1 MRVPVF
7 LLGSSVYVCLQIAKV
22 LQHYEGMVLEL
33 HLSHNDITNDG
44 AKRLLVKEVIQHY
57 PIHAR
62 GQLRKPL
69 WLRLEQCKVNSRLG
83 LPAWMYTADKQ
94 RMKPQPDCPPLQVP
108 HLDLPVP
115 AANAYRNRPPETR
128 LPPRQQPISP
138 APQAVQAHSAPASV
152 GAHGAKPGPSSAAP
166 APGGRTLAAC
176 TCHSSACN
184 SEWCSHTRV
193 SSQDAFAHP
202 VTHAPLVGPPSAQSP
217 AQCAHVGV
225 NVDAACCLLAACARH
240 RQSQCERL
248 LQHVSA
254 D

>member
-1 MRVPVF
+1 M
-7 LLGSSVYVCLQIAKV
+7 
-22 LQHYEGMVLEL
+22 
-33 HLSHNDITNDG
+33 HLSHNDITNEG
-44 AKRLLVKEVIQHY
+44 ARRLLVKEVIQHY

-138 APQAVQAHSAPASV
+138 APQALQAHSAP
-152 GAHGAKPGPSSAAP
+152 GAHGAKPGPSAAAP

-176 TCHSSACN
+176 CLLLSRQCLQFSMVLAHARLC
-184 SEWCSHTRV
+184 
-193 SSQDAFAHP
+193 QDACPHP
-202 VTHAPLVGPPSAQSP
+202 VTHAPLVGPPSSLSP
-217 AQCAHVGV
+217 AQCVHVGV
-225 NVDAACCLLAACARH
+225 SVDTACCLLAACACAGVP
-240 RQSQCERL
+240 QAETT
-248 LQHVSA
+248 
-254 D
+254 